1 MKKVL
6 LLFSIMF
13 LGLSA
18 NAVENV
24 LQTIQIEP
32 VKDTYNIVLTADNS
46 VDVRKNVEASN
57 KISLTLKDIRAS
69 KTLNTIYDNV
79 PDVDSVIVEPKGED
93 GLTIFIQAENAE
105 KATIT
110 FDKVT
115 APINSALASKRPNPA
130 KEILINKPIKSY
142 SPVYDD
148 DDFLD
153 EGFSGGNF
161 LATVLNKVKNI
172 QVNDKINQ
180 IIMFGL
186 AGIMFLFGVKL
197 FRRKDNEMAV
207 GLAQS
212 LKDREVNIYKNM
224 RGTMPS
230 ISVPLEKPYS
240 SAYGMKAYQNM
251 PKNPYDTEIKR
262 NYTTSTAK
270 QNFSNPIRKQT
281 VSLAEKTQSNLK
293 QKVAVKSSVTT
304 QPRPENLK
312 FLETM
317 SAIYEKS
324 GRHDLAQ
331 GIKTSMQKATTKS

>member
-6 LLFSIMF
+6 LLFSIIF
-13 LGLSA
+13 FGLSA
-18 NAVENV
+18 GAAENV

-32 VKDTYNIVLTADNS
+32 VKDTYNIVLTADKS

-57 KISLTLKDIRAS
+57 RISLNLKDIRAS

-79 PDVDSVIVEPKGED
+79 PDVDSVIVEPKGEE
-93 GLTIFIQAENAE
+93 GLTIFFQAENAE

-115 APINSALASKRPNPA
+115 SPVSSALASKRPNPA
-130 KEILINKPIKSY
+130 KEILINKPVKSY
-142 SPVYDD
+142 SPVYED

-153 EGFSGGNF
+153 ESSSAGNF
-161 LATVLNKVKNI
+161 LATVMTAIKSIQITDKV
-172 QVNDKINQ
+172 NQ

-186 AGIMFLFGVKL
+186 FGILFLFGVKL

-212 LKDREVNIYKNM
+212 LKDREVNIYKNL
-224 RGTMPS
+224 RGQMPS
-230 ISVPLEKPYS
+230 ISVPVEKPYS

-251 PKNPYDTEIKR
+251 PKNPYDNEIRKP
-262 NYTTSTAK
+262 YSTSTVNPAV
-270 QNFSNPIRKQT
+270 SNPVRQST
-281 VSLAEKTQSNLK
+281 VNLVEKASGNLMQKTIAKPAVSTQ
-293 QKVAVKSSVTT
+293 QKMD
-304 QPRPENLK
+304 NMK

>member
-6 LLFSIMF
+6 LLFSILF
-13 LGLSA
+13 LGLNA

-57 KISLTLKDIRAS
+57 RISLNLKDIRAS

-93 GLTIFIQAENAE
+93 GITIFFQAENAE

-115 APINSALASKRPNPA
+115 APVSSALASKRPNPA
-130 KEILINKPIKSY
+130 KEILINKPVKSY
-142 SPVYDD
+142 SPVYED

-153 EGFSGGNF
+153 EGSYAGNF
-161 LATVLNKVKNI
+161 LATAINAIKSI
-172 QVNDKINQ
+172 QINDKINQ

-186 AGIMFLFGVKL
+186 TGILFLFGVKL
-197 FRRKDNEMAV
+197 FRRKDREMAV
-207 GLAQS
+207 GLSQS
-212 LKDREVNIYKNM
+212 LKDREINIYKNL
-224 RGTMPS
+224 RGQMPS
-230 ISVPLEKPYS
+230 ISVPVEKPYS
-240 SAYGMKAYQNM
+240 SAYGMKAYKSM
-251 PKNPYDTEIKR
+251 PKNPYDNETKR
-262 NYTTSTAK
+262 TYSTNTVNPAI
-270 QNFSNPIRKQT
+270 SNPVKKQT
-281 VSLAEKTQSNLK
+281 TGLAEKVSSNLM
-293 QKVAVKSSVTT
+293 QKTVVKPTLTS
-304 QPRPENLK
+304 QPRPENIK

-331 GIKTSMQKATTKS
+331 GIRTSMQKATTKS

>member
-6 LLFSIMF
+6 LLFSIIF
-13 LGLSA
+13 LGLGV
-18 NAVENV
+18 NAAENV

-32 VKDTYNIVLTADNS
+32 VKDTYNIVLTADKS

-57 KISLTLKDIRAS
+57 RISLNLKDIRAS

-93 GLTIFIQAENAE
+93 GITIFFQAENAE

-115 APINSALASKRPNPA
+115 SPVSSALASKRPNPS
-130 KEILINKPIKSY
+130 KEILINKPMKSY
-142 SPVYDD
+142 SPVYED

-153 EGFSGGNF
+153 EGSSAGNF
-161 LATVLNKVKNI
+161 LANVMTSIKNI
-172 QVNDKINQ
+172 QINDKINQ

-186 AGIMFLFGVKL
+186 FGILFLFGVKL
-197 FRRKDNEMAV
+197 FRRKDREMAV

-212 LKDREVNIYKNM
+212 LKDREVNIYKNL
-224 RGTMPS
+224 RGQMPS
-230 ISVPLEKPYS
+230 ISVPVEKPYS

-251 PKNPYDTEIKR
+251 PKNPYDNEIRKP
-262 NYTTSTAK
+262 YSTNTVNPAM
-270 QNFSNPIRKQT
+270 SNPVRQST
-281 VSLAEKTQSNLK
+281 VNLVEKASGNLM
-293 QKVAVKSSVTT
+293 QKTIAKPAVQAQQRVDTM
-304 QPRPENLK
+304 K

-317 SAIYEKS
+317 SSIYEKS
-324 GRHDLAQ
+324 GNHDLAQ
-331 GIKTSMQKATTKS
+331 GIKTSIQKATTKS